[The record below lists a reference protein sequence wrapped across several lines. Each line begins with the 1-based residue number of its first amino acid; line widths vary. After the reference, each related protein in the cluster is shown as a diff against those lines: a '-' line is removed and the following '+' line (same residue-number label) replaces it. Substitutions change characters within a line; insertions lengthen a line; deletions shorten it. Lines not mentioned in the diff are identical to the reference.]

1 MMTGYTY
8 PFFLS
13 LEKMYSSR
21 TLDARQKPH
30 WMCQQ
35 QTFHQTQ
42 ITGWRIIRT
51 TRSFTRCF
59 TLGQNATIWTGDK
72 RCTGLQREKKKIYVK
87 KWSAKGSLPAMV
99 KFIISHFLVSCF
111 IRLFCRFKQNRLKQ
125 LLTWKTNLFKTWF
138 SLPNFGKEF
147 NFNKVAFFQYARI

>member
-87 KWSAKGSLPAMV
+87 NEVQKVPSQPWLNSLLA
-99 KFIISHFLVSCF
+99 ISLWVVLFVF
-111 IRLFCRFKQNRLKQ
+111 FFCRFKQNRLKQ

-138 SLPNFGKEF
+138 FLPRKLW
-147 NFNKVAFFQYARI
+147 KRI